1 MGKPARKMS
10 WRFWKW
16 SFHQGSEKIPVC
28 DRQSVQRKIY
38 DPEIWERK
46 RKGKMRT
53 LSQNPYYR
61 QNCYSPNSCLCYTQP
76 VNVHPYRPSTQP
88 AQTLLRG
95 MKEREEK
102 NS

>member
-1 MGKPARKMS
+1 M
-10 WRFWKW
+10 
-16 SFHQGSEKIPVC
+16 H
-28 DRQSVQRKIY
+28 
-38 DPEIWERK
+38 
-46 RKGKMRT
+46 T
-53 LSQNPYYR
+53 LSQNPYYH

-102 NS
+102 NSE